1 MLAGN
6 KQIQKANHVID
17 TPRNGRRKV
26 ALRHL
31 PIVRIE
37 GRSNVLLSLLQDET
51 DYAPAAA

>member
-37 GRSNVLLSLLQDET
+37 GRSNVLLSQLQDET
-51 DYAPAAA
+51 DCAPAAA